1 MPFPGATLGAE
12 PHTDLSLL
20 KREEDAVPVT
30 GSPEAEA
37 EILQVKIEKEEADSE
52 GHSPDSLDH
61 LNSIDHSFAPLSNG
75 DSSVA
80 LMKISQTARRDF
92 HLPRTKSST
101 VTLTDSYRLIE
112 LVEERPGLYMTES
125 PAYHNKYTRRK
136 LWDEV
141 AANLIDR
148 WENLTDQEK
157 NLKAKEIQLKWKHI
171 KDCYRREVTR
181 QNNEGR
187 NGSLQPKRKK
197 YIYADML
204 TFLIPCFAKRPPSGN
219 CEVNHEEDH
228 LQGERSDTSSA
239 HMSPTNVTPP
249 RTQGRHG
256 SAPRK
261 KKKDGEITPGEVKD
275 MFHTLVNTIAGR
287 EAAKTPHPHEHLPEF
302 LFFRG
307 LIPSVLM
314 IPEGQRPLMQAEVV
328 QVINKYIP
336 HLRPT
341 HPTAPRHY
349 PQSYTSNFPHH
360 I

>member
-101 VTLTDSYRLIE
+101 VTLTDS
-112 LVEERPGLYMTES
+112 S
-125 PAYHNKYTRRK
+125 
-136 LWDEV
+136 
-141 AANLIDR
+141 
-148 WENLTDQEK
+148 
-157 NLKAKEIQLKWKHI
+157 KEIQLKWKHI